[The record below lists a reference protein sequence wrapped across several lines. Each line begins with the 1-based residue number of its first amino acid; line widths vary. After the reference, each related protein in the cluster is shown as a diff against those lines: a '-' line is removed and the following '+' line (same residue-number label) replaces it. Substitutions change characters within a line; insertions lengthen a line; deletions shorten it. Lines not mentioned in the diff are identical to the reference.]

1 VAPAAPAARRKV
13 ADSRGDIMMVMPDT
27 MVVADVSVVHPAAPT
42 YAAGA
47 AAKNGAAVA
56 AQDRTK
62 CAHYMQAGDGD
73 AYDLVPLSVE
83 SFGRLGKP
91 AMCLL
96 NALADVAASSGG
108 VWKSAFVT
116 SAFRRLSVPLCRRN
130 GYGESLFSDQCSRM
144 PAPAAGVPA
153 RAARAGGGV
162 SFSAAALVCRGACGA
177 VQCGVLTCYVQ
188 LGYVL
193 PRALLS
199 AATAAL
205 CNSDISQVW
214 QT

>member
-13 ADSRGDIMMVMPDT
+13 ADIRGDIMMVMPDT
-27 MVVADVSVVHPAAPT
+27 VVVADVSVVHPAAPT

-56 AQDRTK
+56 AQDRTNR
-62 CAHYMQAGDGD
+62 AHYMRAGDGD

-108 VWKSAFVT
+108 VCKSALSGG
-116 SAFRRLSVPLCRRN
+116 SASRFAGETDMGRPCSVISVHACLR
-130 GYGESLFSDQCSRM
+130 QQ
-144 PAPAAGVPA
+144 AGVPA
-153 RAARAGGGV
+153 GADRAGGGV
-162 SFSAAALVCRGACGA
+162 SFSAAVLVCRGACGA
-177 VQCGVLTCYVQ
+177 VQFGVLTCHVQ

-205 CNSDISQVW
+205 CNSNQVR